1 MQISF
6 QVKSEM
12 LSAPQPPSVSKI
24 EITLDADLMNNL
36 KTKVDAA
43 KEVHAV
49 YEREF
54 PVGKQNS

>member
-1 MQISF
+1 
-6 QVKSEM
+6 M
-12 LSAPQPPSVSKI
+12 LSEPQPPSVSKI

-43 KEVHAV
+43 NKSRAV

-54 PVGKQNS
+54 PVGK